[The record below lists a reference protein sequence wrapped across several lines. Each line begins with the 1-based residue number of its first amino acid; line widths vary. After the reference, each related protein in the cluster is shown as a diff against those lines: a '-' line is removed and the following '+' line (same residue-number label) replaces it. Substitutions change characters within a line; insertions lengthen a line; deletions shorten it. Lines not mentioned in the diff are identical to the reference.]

1 MSSNDPF
8 RGPILVTGATGFIG
22 RHLVRRLLSE
32 GARVRA
38 LVFPGEPTPAEWE
51 AAVEIVRGDISDPE
65 AAKAAVPGCRL
76 VFHLAA
82 VVGDWGPEKLFR
94 QVTIDGTR
102 HLLDAAAAAKAR
114 VVLASSIVVYGD
126 RLGRSRCDELSAPGR
141 AYGPYSRSKQAQ
153 EKMAIRLADD
163 GGCDIRIVRPA
174 NVYGPGSRPWVD
186 EVTRLLRAGKPTL
199 IDGGGQNA
207 GLVYVDNVVEI
218 MIRAAGAAAGPG
230 DIFNACDELSVT
242 WARYLGD
249 LASLVHAPPPRSVPG
264 WLAWPLALVMEYGGR
279 ILGLKSRPP
288 LTREAVH
295 LVSSDHDVPMD
306 RAREQLGYSKPVDYE
321 QGLAAVARYLQS

>member
-1 MSSNDPF
+1 MSGTDLF
-8 RGPILVTGATGFIG
+8 REPILVTGATGFIG

-32 GARVRA
+32 GAHVRA
-38 LVFPGEPTPAEWE
+38 LVLPGEPTPTEWE
-51 AAVEIVRGDISDPE
+51 AAVEIVRGDIRDPE
-65 AAKAAVPGCRL
+65 AAKAAAPGCQL

-82 VVGDWGPEKLFR
+82 VVGDWGPEELFR

-102 HLLDAAAAAKAR
+102 YLFDAAVEAKAR

-126 RLGRSRCDELSAPGR
+126 RLGRSRCDEESKPGR

-153 EKMAIRLADD
+153 EKMAMQLVDA

-186 EVTRLLRAGKPTL
+186 EVARLLRAGKPTL
-199 IDGGGQNA
+199 INGGVQNA
-207 GLVYVDNVVEI
+207 GLVYVDNVVEV
-218 MIRAAGAAAGPG
+218 MVRAAGAAAGPG
-230 DIFNACDELSVT
+230 DVFNACDELPVT

-249 LASLVHAPPPRSVPG
+249 LAGLVGSAPPRSVPG
-264 WLAWPLALVMEYGGR
+264 WLAWPLATVMEYGGR

-295 LVSSDHDVPMD
+295 LVSSDHDLPMD
-306 RAREQLGYSKPVDYE
+306 RAREQLGYRRLVNYE
-321 QGLAAVARYLQS
+321 QGLAAVAGYLET